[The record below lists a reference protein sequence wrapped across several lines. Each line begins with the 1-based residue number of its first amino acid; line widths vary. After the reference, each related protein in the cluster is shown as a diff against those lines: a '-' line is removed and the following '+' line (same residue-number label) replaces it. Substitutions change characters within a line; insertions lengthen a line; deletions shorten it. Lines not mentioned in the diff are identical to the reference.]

1 MLLGWRLGLGLSSF
15 LELLF
20 APPVFQ
26 GSHFLFLVHI
36 TRVKSELR
44 SYSSI
49 LREGCSEA
57 QKGKIRNK
65 TQKSRVKNQND
76 KSKRK
81 DVVRGFSLLPG
92 RDSTTPKG
100 RTTVVLGILAM
111 GLPRF
116 ARNHKGGEGL
126 GAYLLAGRRWTPPL
140 RLALLVQASPPQHQQ
155 TCASDNGCKQA
166 DPGQQ
171 HAHLVYGIGLP
182 THRELSVVV

>member
-1 MLLGWRLGLGLSSF
+1 VL
-15 LELLF
+15 
-20 APPVFQ
+20 Q
-26 GSHFLFLVHI
+26 GSYFFLFVHI
-36 TRVKSELR
+36 TRVKSELW

-100 RTTVVLGILAM
+100 RITVVLGILAM
-111 GLPRF
+111 GLTRF
-116 ARNHKGGEGL
+116 TRNHKGVKGWVPTSWRGGGGL
-126 GAYLLAGRRWTPPL
+126 RPYDWLF
-140 RLALLVQASPPQHQQ
+140 
-155 TCASDNGCKQA
+155 
-166 DPGQQ
+166 
-171 HAHLVYGIGLP
+171 
-182 THRELSVVV
+182 

>member
-1 MLLGWRLGLGLSSF
+1 MLQGGYL
-15 LELLF
+15 LLF
-20 APPVFQ
+20 
-26 GSHFLFLVHI
+26 VHI

-49 LREGCSEA
+49 LRERCRRA
-57 QKGKIRNK
+57 PKGKIRNK

-100 RTTVVLGILAM
+100 RTTVVLGMWQMSL
-111 GLPRF
+111 LRF
-116 ARNHKGGEGL
+116 ARNDKGAKGWVPTSWRGGGE
-126 GAYLLAGRRWTPPL
+126 PPL

-155 TCASDNGCKQA
+155 TGTSDNGCKQA